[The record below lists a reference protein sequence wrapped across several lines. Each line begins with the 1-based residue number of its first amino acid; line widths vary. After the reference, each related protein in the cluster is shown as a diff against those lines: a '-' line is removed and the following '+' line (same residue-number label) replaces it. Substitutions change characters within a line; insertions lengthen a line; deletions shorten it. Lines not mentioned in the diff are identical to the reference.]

1 VSQAD
6 TQPLPALQTPS
17 LPFALQDGEQV
28 VLFTRRHW
36 LYLWP
41 MLVFRLFVGLAPL
54 GLVLGLAALTL
65 GFGSIAG
72 RILLVL
78 GVLWAGYWLV
88 RAYFGWYSYSHDIW
102 VVTNQR
108 IVDANR
114 PSWFKSRLASADL
127 VDVQDIAV
135 EQSGP
140 LQTMLHYG
148 NVRCQTAGERENFV
162 LGGIPHPTN
171 VLAVVDS
178 TRDAARRAGRQGFR

>member
-1 VSQAD
+1 VSQAQAESA
-6 TQPLPALQTPS
+6 TTPETPK
-17 LPFALQDGEQV
+17 LPFDLQDGEHV

-54 GLVLGLAALTL
+54 GLVIGLAALMG

-72 RILLVL
+72 RVLLVL
-78 GVLWAGYWLV
+78 GVLWAGYWV
-88 RAYFGWYSYSHDIW
+88 IKAYFGWYSYAHDIW

-108 IVDANR
+108 IVDGNR
-114 PSWFKSRLASADL
+114 PTWFKSRLASADL

-148 NVRCQTAGERENFV
+148 SVRCQTAGERENFV
-162 LGGIPHPTN
+162 LAGIPHPSN